1 VAAAGCGVTVSAGV
15 PFRILHCALHA
26 GLRRWFAAVL
36 AVAAC
41 SAHGETQVRV
51 MQTDP
56 PAQAELGRDQPFYVR
71 IAFSTDTPL
80 SIWARPYFN
89 GKPVIKIKSN
99 AALRR
104 NGSGEALGWFSL
116 DARDEVDEVRII
128 VGGGDPWR
136 EWSAASYPVRLVGTG
151 APAAP
156 QQLPQWVAELRQLE
170 QQLHAQEMEKRRN
183 EPEPPGT
190 ALWLS
195 GFMLAVLCLLT
206 AALAWPAWALWRWR
220 DGWRLAAAI
229 PLLMMLVVVLRI
241 LIDTTRDPTSHNLW
255 PLEILMFG
263 TGSIAIMGVLAVI
276 RRFSRGRQ

>member
-1 VAAAGCGVTVSAGV
+1 VAAAGRGVTASVLV
-15 PFRILHCALHA
+15 RT
-26 GLRRWFAAVL
+26 LRRVLQHNCRLWLAATLVVL
-36 AVAAC
+36 ACGAR
-41 SAHGETQVRV
+41 GEVQLRV

-56 PAQAELGRDQPFYVR
+56 PAQAELGRDQPFYLR
-71 IAFSTDTPL
+71 IAFSTDTPVN
-80 SIWARPYFN
+80 IWVRPYFN
-89 GKPVIKIKSN
+89 GKPVVRIKSN
-99 AALRR
+99 AAPRR

-116 DARDEVDEVRII
+116 DTRDEVDEVRVI

-151 APAAP
+151 ASAVP
-156 QQLPQWVAELRQLE
+156 QQPPQWVAELRQLE
-170 QQLHAQEMEKRRN
+170 QQLHAQEMEKRRS
-183 EPEPPGT
+183 EPEPPGA

-195 GFMLAVLCLLT
+195 GFMLVVLCLLA

-220 DGWRLAAAI
+220 DGWRLAAVI

-241 LIDTTRDPTSHNLW
+241 LINTTRDPTSHNLW

-263 TGSIAIMGVLAVI
+263 TGSIAIMGLLAVI